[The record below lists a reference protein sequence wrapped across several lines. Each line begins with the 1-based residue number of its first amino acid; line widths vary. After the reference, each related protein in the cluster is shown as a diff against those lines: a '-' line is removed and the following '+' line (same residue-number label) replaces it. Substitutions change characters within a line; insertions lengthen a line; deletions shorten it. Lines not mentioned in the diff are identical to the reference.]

1 MQHPSAI
8 QVSAWK
14 KSEGAIED
22 FVIGT
27 FIEDRCGECGGSAK
41 MWGAECIS

>member
-1 MQHPSAI
+1 MQHPSEI
-8 QVSAWK
+8 QVNARK

-27 FIEDRCGECGGSAK
+27 LIEDRCGECGGSAK
-41 MWGAECIS
+41 MWVAECIS